1 MDTFGYSV
9 SQARG
14 SIASLSL
21 YLSTQELIQ
30 TASITTCRKASDSG
44 ITSVPIRIERSPRSQ
59 EASPGVCSTK
69 SPYCDMAALS
79 IVCAAGETAAQA
91 LGAPVAASLITEII
105 KACEEVGKQKA
116 SL

>member
-1 MDTFGYSV
+1 
-9 SQARG
+9 
-14 SIASLSL
+14 
-21 YLSTQELIQ
+21 
-30 TASITTCRKASDSG
+30 
-44 ITSVPIRIERSPRSQ
+44 
-59 EASPGVCSTK
+59 
-69 SPYCDMAALS
+69 MAALS